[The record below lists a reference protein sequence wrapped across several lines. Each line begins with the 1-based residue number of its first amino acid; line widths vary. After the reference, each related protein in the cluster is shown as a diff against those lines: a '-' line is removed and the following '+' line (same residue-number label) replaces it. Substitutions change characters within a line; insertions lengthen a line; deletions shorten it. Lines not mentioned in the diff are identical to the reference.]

1 MRGFMKRCAVGLFS
15 LLLPCCLLAAGGT
28 LSAAAETKTQDLT
41 TLDKAGDLVIHL
53 TYDKGKPAAVAF
65 VSPSGTV
72 YAEGSSDT
80 AVFQAAHGD
89 GWSTYKIINAP
100 AGKWQIR
107 YDKGANDG
115 IQVSVMKSTEN
126 LWIQSLKMTGLSGTT
141 ATVQF
146 STSYA
151 GQKASFQYTLYA
163 VAGGGDGD
171 GQRQLLTGTATS
183 EETVTLQADLSPLSS
198 YSASRLRL
206 EVYRVQSG
214 AELFD
219 QAETDPFAYTNPN
232 EAAPMSGMD
241 VTVNTQQHVVK
252 IDWKAYAA
260 GGNGY
265 FISLTAPGETEP
277 FYYEDLEPGVTAT
290 SADYAASCTSFT
302 ISLYSRHNDVLSQ
315 PLVRSVTLPDA
326 SALRIDTPDVTNSA
340 QAVISHNFNGT
351 QEVSMTLNEKKETLN
366 VSGKGTLSVPLT
378 DGENKLE
385 LTYSA
390 TEGLSF
396 AVSRA
401 IYLDRVAPEI
411 RLYEPLEAKTFTTSK
426 LVITG
431 ETEGNAALTIN
442 DKAVTLQEN
451 GSFAFTVS
459 LNNGE
464 NVIRLKAVDPAGNAS
479 VQVLTLNRR
488 SFLAGGTQSG
498 GSGWTDW
505 LPLMIAGGVS
515 LLGIG
520 AALLFFK
527 KRPLKERKPKPVKK
541 RGALLGLVWITGIL
555 TLLSAG
561 GSVLSLLR
569 FLKLARQ
576 VNSAAYLTLAET
588 SFQDAYLLLV
598 GEQRWWTIMWILAV
612 AALVLLALTI
622 LLILLYRRRKKRSR
636 GGTPE
641 QPSTPPTTPPPS
653 PPTSIP
659 PQI

>member
-1 MRGFMKRCAVGLFS
+1 MKRCAVALLCF
-15 LLLPCCLLAAGGT
+15 LLPCCLLAAGGT
-28 LSAAAETKTQDLT
+28 LPAAAETKTQDLT

-53 TYDKGKPAAVAF
+53 TYEKGKPAAVSF
-65 VSPSGTV
+65 ISPSGTV

-151 GQKASFQYTLYA
+151 GQKAAFQYTLYA
-163 VAGGGDGD
+163 VAGGSDGD

-183 EETVTLQADLSPLSS
+183 EETVTLLADLSSLSS
-198 YSASRLRL
+198 YSAYRLRL
-206 EVYRVQSG
+206 EVYREQSG

-219 QAETDPFAYTNPN
+219 QAETEPFAYTNPN
-232 EAAPMSGMD
+232 EAAPLSGMD

-277 FYYEDLEPGVTAT
+277 FYYEDLESGVTSTA
-290 SADYAASCTSFT
+290 ADYAASYSAFT

-340 QAVISHNFNGT
+340 QAVVSHNFSGT
-351 QEVSMTLNEKKETLN
+351 QEVSMTLNDKKETLN
-366 VSGKGTLSVPLT
+366 VSGKGALSVPLT

-385 LTYSA
+385 LTYSTA
-390 TEGLSF
+390 QGLSF
-396 AVSRA
+396 EVTRA
-401 IYLDRVAPEI
+401 IYLDRIAPEI
-411 RLYEPLEAKTFTTSK
+411 RLYEPLEAKTFAASK

-431 ETEGNAALTIN
+431 ETEGNATLTIN
-442 DKAVTLQEN
+442 DQAVTLKDN

-459 LNNGE
+459 LNTGE

-479 VQVLTLNRR
+479 VQVLTVNRR
-488 SFLAGGTQSG
+488 SFLAGGVQSAG
-498 GSGWTDW
+498 GWMDW

-527 KRPLKERKPKPVKK
+527 KRPPKERKPKPVKK
-541 RGALLGLVWITGIL
+541 GRALLGMVWTAGIL
-555 TLLSAG
+555 TLLSAAG
-561 GSVLSLLR
+561 GVLSLLR
-569 FLKLARQ
+569 YLDLSRQ
-576 VNSAAYLTLAET
+576 VNSASYLTLAET
-588 SFQDAYLLLV
+588 SFRDAYLLLV
-598 GEQRWWTIMWILAV
+598 SEQRWWTAMWILAA
-612 AALVLLALTI
+612 AALVLLALTV
-622 LLILLYRRRKKRSR
+622 LLILLCRRRKKRSS
-636 GGTPE
+636 GGT
-641 QPSTPPTTPPPS
+641 QPAVPTPPS
-653 PPTSIP
+653 PPAPPTSSP
-659 PQI
+659 PQA